1 MANATSVPRARGKE
15 PKDCEHLGDD
25 NDDIGKCEGAELQD
39 KKGSSEKVDCHH
51 HHDHLDQVEGEG
63 KTLLVDQQQIFQE
76 ELKYKGKGEHVPVP
90 SE

>member
-15 PKDCEHLGDD
+15 PKDCEHLDDD
-25 NDDIGKCEGAELQD
+25 NCKCELQN
-39 KKGSSEKVDCHH
+39 KKDSSEKVDCNH

-63 KTLLVDQQQIFQE
+63 KTLLVDQQQLFHE

>member
-15 PKDCEHLGDD
+15 PKDCEHLD
-25 NDDIGKCEGAELQD
+25 DDIGRCEGAELQN

-51 HHDHLDQVEGEG
+51 HYDHLDQVEWEG
-63 KTLLVDQQQIFQE
+63 KTLLVDQQQLFQE

>member
-1 MANATSVPRARGKE
+1 MTNATSVPRARGKE
-15 PKDCEHLGDD
+15 PKDCEHLDDD
-25 NDDIGKCEGAELQD
+25 NGKCEGAELQN

-51 HHDHLDQVEGEG
+51 HHDHLDQVEWEG
-63 KTLLVDQQQIFQE
+63 KTLLVDQQQLFQE